1 MLKVENTRQIPPQL
15 IDSGRKL
22 IQEVLNEV
30 SGIDFV
36 MLCSSD
42 GFELVL
48 ASKKNL
54 TNGGKIAAVSSSIL
68 AMVSAFISEI
78 DLTGC
83 KTITLDADNGK
94 VILVGVEHANYP
106 MVIVTVAS
114 QNVLIGQLLYALKKV
129 SELLVADNSVPL

>member
-83 KTITLDADNGK
+83 KTITLEADNGK

>member
-1 MLKVENTRQIPPQL
+1 MFKVENTRQIPPQL

-42 GFELVL
+42 GFELAL

-83 KTITLDADNGK
+83 KTITLEADNGK

-129 SELLVADNSVPL
+129 SESLAADN

>member
-54 TNGGKIAAVSSSIL
+54 TNGVKIAAVSSSNL

-129 SELLVADNSVPL
+129 SESLAADN

>member
-1 MLKVENTRQIPPQL
+1 MNAFVNSREIPQL
-15 IDSGRKL
+15 LIDAGRIQ
-22 IQEVLNEV
+22 IQELLNSV

-42 GFELVL
+42 GFELAL

-54 TNGGKIAAVSSSIL
+54 DNTGKIAAVSSSIL

-94 VILVGVEHANYP
+94 VVLTGVDHAQHP
-106 MVIVTVAS
+106 MVLVAVAAH
-114 QNVLIGQLLYALKKV
+114 NVLIGQMLY
-129 SELLVADNSVPL
+129 SVKQAAENLAKNP